1 VISYI
6 SDVIQGE
13 EEEEMAEEM
22 VQDREEMVQEREERV
37 QESSRGGIDG
47 GASDGCASDGCV
59 DASDGCVDASDG
71 CVDRVS
77 VGAHVRIVRGYQGKV
92 LEPKR
97 RRTVRVSL
105 CVYMYTYVYSSICI
119 HI

>member
-47 GASDGCASDGCV
+47 GASDGCV
-59 DASDGCVDASDG
+59 E

>member
-1 VISYI
+1 
-6 SDVIQGE
+6 
-13 EEEEMAEEM
+13 MAEEM

-47 GASDGCASDGCV
+47 G
-59 DASDGCVDASDG
+59 ASDG

-105 CVYMYTYVYSSICI
+105 CIYMRKSLYIYA
-119 HI
+119 